1 MNYMFQYSLF
11 KFHYNQNLEIVNI
24 VKGEFMHK
32 FDRII
37 LAISTKGY
45 VNKKTA
51 VETAV
56 DGSDMIIARRSQE
69 GWKGAGMP
77 G

>member
-1 MNYMFQYSLF
+1 
-11 KFHYNQNLEIVNI
+11 
-24 VKGEFMHK
+24 MHK